1 MPLARVR
8 DVMTKDVATID
19 PAAPIGTALAVMA
32 THGVHHLPVVDDDQ
46 RLVGVVSDRDLRGA
60 AFAPALE
67 AHLSVAARR
76 RLHGVATVVG
86 GVRVRD
92 AMTAD
97 PVTIDRDAPVARA
110 AALMLEGRFSSLPV
124 VERGLLVGI
133 VTERDALRAL
143 AATEPPVPGVD
154 PATLW

>member
-1 MPLARVR
+1 MTR
-8 DVMTKDVATID
+8 DIVTID

-32 THGVHHLPVVDDDQ
+32 THRVRHLPVVDDGE
-46 RLVGVVSDRDLRGA
+46 RLVGIVTDRDLRGA

-67 AHLSVAARR
+67 EHLSVEARR
-76 RLHGVATVVG
+76 RLHGVTATVG

-92 AMTAD
+92 AMTTA
-97 PVTIDRDAPVARA
+97 PVTIEPDAPVARA
-110 AALMLEGRFSSLPV
+110 AARMLEGGFSSLPV
-124 VERGLLVGI
+124 VEGGVLVGI

-154 PATLW
+154 PAMLW